1 MARAHSDVLLIG
13 TDAIAD
19 NLRDASR
26 RAARNILFARLSL
39 EDAPAELAGLAD
51 TLTVLFPWGSLLRA
65 VAHAEREWLQRLRAL
80 CKPGAE
86 VRFVFEPS
94 SDARVL
100 ESRYREAG
108 LALSGRTMPLD
119 EARALP
125 TTWAKKLGYSGR
137 PRTFWEFRGTA
148 AK

>member
-1 MARAHSDVLLIG
+1 MHPDVLFIG

-26 RAARNILFARLSL
+26 RAARNIVFARLSL
-39 EDAPAELAGLAD
+39 ENAPAEIAGLAH

-65 VAHAEREWLQRLRAL
+65 VAHAEREALQRLRAL

-119 EARALP
+119 EAGALP
-125 TTWAKKLGYSGR
+125 TAWAKKLGYSGR
-137 PRTFWEFRGTA
+137 PRTFWEFRGKA
-148 AK
+148 AE